1 MLPLTDGDV
10 PRAAALASRLHVPIL
25 AAGPV
30 ASADAS
36 VSAVVCVECG
46 RVSLQR
52 TGAGVA
58 GPVSVDF
65 GSGSM
70 RHRRRSGGHEMLGR
84 AVGVGKKSAM
94 RVMDATAG
102 LGRDAFVLA
111 DLGCSVL
118 LCERHP
124 VLAEMLS
131 SGLQVATTGGDP
143 WLESVCARMQVYAL
157 DARDLAP
164 QLASG
169 VDVIYLD
176 PMYGQHRRR
185 AAPGKEMALL
195 QELLGESAPG
205 DDVALLAWAL
215 EQAPARVVVKRAP
228 RAPTLGDIE
237 PSHCIAGKAV
247 RYDVHV
253 LRALT

>member
-1 MLPLTDGDV
+1 LP
-10 PRAAALASRLHVPIL
+10 
-25 AAGPV
+25 AGPV
-30 ASADAS
+30 ASVNAS
-36 VSAVVCVECG
+36 VSAVVCVERE

-70 RHRRRSGGHEMLGR
+70 RHRRRSGGRELLGR
-84 AVGVGKKSAM
+84 AVGVGKKSEL

-111 DLGCSVL
+111 DLGCRVL
-118 LCERHP
+118 LCERHR
-124 VLAEMLS
+124 VLAEMLN
-131 SGLQVATTGGDP
+131 SGLQAATTGGDS

-164 QLASG
+164 QLVSG

-176 PMYGQHRRR
+176 PMYGQQRRR

-195 QELLGESAPG
+195 QELLGVSAPG
-205 DDVALLAWAL
+205 DDAALLAWAVA
-215 EQAPARVVVKRAP
+215 QAPARVVVKRAP
-228 RAPTLGDIE
+228 RAPTLGDVE
-237 PSHCIAGKAV
+237 PSYCIGGKAV

-253 LRALT
+253 LRALA